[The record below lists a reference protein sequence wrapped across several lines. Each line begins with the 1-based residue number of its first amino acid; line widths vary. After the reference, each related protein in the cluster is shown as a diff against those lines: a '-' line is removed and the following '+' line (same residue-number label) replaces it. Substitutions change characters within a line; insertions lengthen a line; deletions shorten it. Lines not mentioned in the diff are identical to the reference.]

1 MREMLAQV
9 GAIDSIARAG
19 LMLAGGLL
27 NRPYLEN
34 AKPAY
39 YPAQT

>member
-1 MREMLAQV
+1 MRKRLAQV
-9 GAIDSIARAG
+9 GAIDSIAGAG
-19 LMLAGGLL
+19 LMFTGGLL

>member
-1 MREMLAQV
+1 MRERLAQV
-9 GAIDSIARAG
+9 GAIDSITRAG
-19 LMLAGGLL
+19 LAFAGGSV

-39 YPAQT
+39 YPAQA

>member
-1 MREMLAQV
+1 MRERLAQV
-9 GAIDSIARAG
+9 ETIDAIGAEQDWRG
-19 LMLAGGLL
+19 KWFGEP
-27 NRPYLEN
+27 PYLEN